1 MTPLTWFVVGFFLVA
16 VIQVLVFLEFAAGR
30 RGDIIEGNVMEA
42 MSWIMLL
49 LVMALF
55 YQLHWTIDQL
65 TPAHPLLRGPDDH
78 MSHADLVEGHSL
90 TFHLPISHPITS
102 PYCPTL
108 LPHPIAPS
116 YCPAYCPP
124 LLPHPLPL
132 LHTST
137 HLQSLTLSLT
147 LTPNPNPNP

>member
-1 MTPLTWFVVGFFLVA
+1 
-16 VIQVLVFLEFAAGR
+16 
-30 RGDIIEGNVMEA
+30 
-42 MSWIMLL
+42 
-49 LVMALF
+49 MALF

-90 TFHLPISHPITS
+90 TLHLTISRPITS
-102 PYCPTL
+102 P
-108 LPHPIAPS
+108 H
-116 YCPAYCPP
+116 CPP

-137 HLQSLTLSLT
+137 HLQSLTLALT
-147 LTPNPNPNP
+147 LTLNPNPNPNP